1 MAADGLSNVPV
12 ALRWLG
18 AIAFVVALPLFLIL
32 GNILD
37 VASDRQF
44 YADEFQKYRI
54 RDVTRL
60 DDTQLMAI
68 ADRFI
73 GYLREPGVT
82 LDYEITVNGA
92 RRQLFNQKE
101 IDHMVDVQKLFQ
113 LAKNAR
119 LVAGG
124 ILLLVPLLGVGLA
137 GGAFLPTLGKLLAAG
152 GIATVT
158 ILGLAGLLSLV
169 DFTQAWTQ
177 FHYIAF
183 TNMDWM
189 LDPRTDYLIMLYPE
203 GFWFDAVIKIARQ
216 SAIEAAVLAAI
227 GFGITYFGVRR

>member
-1 MAADGLSNVPV
+1 
-12 ALRWLG
+12 
-18 AIAFVVALPLFLIL
+18 
-32 GNILD
+32 
-37 VASDRQF
+37 
-44 YADEFQKYRI
+44 
-54 RDVTRL
+54 
-60 DDTQLMAI
+60 
-68 ADRFI
+68 
-73 GYLREPGVT
+73 
-82 LDYEITVNGA
+82 
-92 RRQLFNQKE
+92 
-101 IDHMVDVQKLFQ
+101 MVDVQKLFQ

-119 LVAGG
+119 LVAGA

-137 GGAFLPTLGKLLAAG
+137 GGTFLPTLGKLLAAG

-177 FHYIAF
+177 FHHIAF
-183 TNMDWM
+183 SNDDWM

-216 SAIEAAVLAAI
+216 SAIEAVVLAAI